1 MTVRLAERM
10 EKAMKVLHDTRL
22 ARIEEVLPTI
32 GWSDEADQE
41 QKNRAM
47 LTVWAQTAPAKHV
60 QHVINV
66 ISITRFSD

>member
-1 MTVRLAERM
+1 
-10 EKAMKVLHDTRL
+10 MKVSPDTRL

-32 GWSDEADQE
+32 GWIDVADQV

-47 LTVWAQTAPAKHV
+47 LTVWAQTAPANHV

-66 ISITRFSD
+66 ISTTRFSD

>member
-1 MTVRLAERM
+1 
-10 EKAMKVLHDTRL
+10 MKVSQDTNL

-32 GWSDEADQE
+32 GWIDAADQE

-47 LTVWAQTAPAKHV
+47 LTVWAQTARAKHV

-66 ISITRFSD
+66 ISTTRFSD